1 MAAQDETPRTGVEQ
15 FSLTGRVAVVTGAS
29 SGLGAGFA
37 RALAA
42 AGADVVLAAR
52 RVDRL
57 HDIAREVEKHGVR
70 ALPVRCDVVSPDD
83 CAAVVDRAVAELG
96 AVDVLVNNAGVGTA
110 VPALRETPEEF
121 RSVVDVNLM
130 GAYWMAQSCARVMRP
145 GSSIINVA
153 SALALV
159 KPFAPQAAY
168 VASKAGLVG
177 LTRDLAQQWSGRK
190 GIRVNAIA
198 PGYFATDMTEAAPR
212 AALTEFLEHST
223 PLKRMGKPHEL
234 DGAVVFLAGDAST
247 YVTGITLPVDGGM
260 SGH

>member
-1 MAAQDETPRTGVEQ
+1 MTADDPTPRTGVAQ
-15 FSLTGRVAVVTGAS
+15 FSLTGKVAIVTGAS

-57 HDIAREVEKHGVR
+57 HDIARQVEKSGVR

-83 CAAVVDRAVAELG
+83 CAAVAERAVAELG

-110 VPALRETPEEF
+110 VPALRETPQEF

-223 PLKRMGKPHEL
+223 PLKRMGEPHEL

>member
-1 MAAQDETPRTGVEQ
+1 MAAQDETHRTGVEQ

-57 HDIAREVEKHGVR
+57 HDIAREVEKYGVR